1 MNEINRLVCFSDE
14 TGQDT
19 KGRFF
24 LVSACVINEKNEKDL
39 EDLLIEI
46 EIKSNKKFRKW
57 KDSSNNVRKVFLD
70 SFFSS
75 KFPLSSLFYAK
86 YKNSLEYVHL
96 IALTIAQAILKKSGD
111 NYKVKIFFDRINKK
125 CEQEIKNELKK
136 LKIKFKKIRGMKDES
151 FALIRLTDTMCG
163 LIRDYLEGK
172 QKTIRYKKYI
182 EKINVL

>member
-70 SFFSS
+70 SFF
-75 KFPLSSLFYAK
+75 PLSFPYPLYFMRS
-86 YKNSLEYVHL
+86 
-96 IALTIAQAILKKSGD
+96 I
-111 NYKVKIFFDRINKK
+111 
-125 CEQEIKNELKK
+125 
-136 LKIKFKKIRGMKDES
+136 KIRLNM
-151 FALIRLTDTMCG
+151 FIL
-163 LIRDYLEGK
+163 
-172 QKTIRYKKYI
+172 
-182 EKINVL
+182 